1 MKKNILSEVNR
12 TREIMGLVREQ
23 EMKYIRKVV
32 SDIDIEIP
40 LRFEYKYPTGIDD
53 PTPFIGT
60 VTKSIIDKIEED
72 AQHAALLKDGKL
84 KLDSINVKAGAS
96 NYWNKPMIPEIGNAF
111 VEDDNKTL
119 VEVTDERWEELAEKD
134 GYSGKWQDWLE
145 LKKSGDNSGD
155 FFTEDKK
162 YVAKN
167 KDLAHRRA
175 NKFIEGIIPLFK
187 DEKIDVSKLSKTP
200 EGFIIDTGGAVDDD
214 NDDIKAP
221 KKGQA
226 LIITLLFSFI
236 EKIYEVTEE
245 CLVHLKCTI
254 GYYTNRGQHNHYC
267 DEAIFDVKMNG
278 ISLGIANLNNGALDV
293 FTPEAARSIPYYE
306 MPAAYVKASDVGTKV
321 AGSKTFRNGH
331 ILTKDDIGKE
341 LRGKVRYGPGRP
353 SYINLDGEDY
363 ETFASDWRNLPDL
376 NPREKIAETYV
387 ARDADGIDDGK
398 FGGTRA
404 VTFTVTPEQA
414 KQIMAE
420 TEDEIILSMQAL
432 VALKK
437 LGSAGESSPP
447 CFGKKPI
454 ELIDGRPSGSH
465 FGNYSPGG
473 FDNTCSFYG
482 DVNLN
487 LGTTGSH
494 SDVPWVTIENYNGEV
509 YDDQPNVKM
518 GFGNLTDTKLLT
530 LNKCGVPITSKTA
543 SK

>member
-1 MKKNILSEVNR
+1 
-12 TREIMGLVREQ
+12 MGLIREQ

-40 LRFEYKYPTGIDD
+40 LRYEYNYPTGIDD
-53 PTPFIGT
+53 PSPFINT
-60 VTKSIIDKIEED
+60 VVAAIIKEINADK
-72 AQHAALLKDGKL
+72 QHAALLADGKL
-84 KLDSINVKAGAS
+84 KLDSIDVKAGAS
-96 NYWNKPMIPEIGNAF
+96 NYWRKPMIPEIGNAF
-111 VEDDNKTL
+111 VADDNKTL
-119 VEVTDERWEELAEKD
+119 VEVTDERWEELARKD
-134 GYSGKWQDWLE
+134 GYKGDWKKWLE
-145 LKKSGDNSGD
+145 LKKAGSYPGT
-155 FFTEDKK
+155 FFTEKSENIKD
-162 YVAKN
+162 N
-167 KDLAHRRA
+167 KDLSLDRA
-175 NKFIEGIIPLFK
+175 KKFIEAIIPLMD
-187 DEKIDVSKLSKTP
+187 DENIDVSKLSKTP
-200 EGFIIDTGGAVDDD
+200 EGFIIDTGGATDD
-214 NDDIKAP
+214 NNNDTKAP

-236 EKIYEVTEE
+236 EKIYKTEEE

-278 ISLGIANLNNGALDV
+278 VSLGIANLNNGALDV

-306 MPAAYVKASDVGTKV
+306 MPAAYVTASDVGTKV
-321 AGSKTFRNGH
+321 AGSENFPNGH
-331 ILTKDDIGKE
+331 VLEEDDIGKE
-341 LRGKVRYGPGRP
+341 LRGAVRYGPHKP
-353 SYINLDGEDY
+353 SYITLDGVEY
-363 ETFASDWRNLPDL
+363 KTYASDWRNLPDL

-398 FGGTRA
+398 FGGSRA

-414 KQIMAE
+414 TQIMAE

-437 LGSAGESSPP
+437 VARPGDSSPA
-447 CFGKKPI
+447 CFGKKPV
-454 ELIDGRPSGSH
+454 ELIDGMPSGSH
-465 FGNYSPGG
+465 FGNNAPGG